1 MNLSDI
7 LSHLLAFAAPAL
19 ALAVLLPLAARLLN
33 RNRTFLLSWRWQI
46 GINFAVGL
54 GAMLAAVWWLGRDGK
69 MLGYSALALAVATSQ
84 WLLVRGWRR

>member
-1 MNLSDI
+1 MNLFDI

-46 GINFAVGL
+46 AINFIVGL
-54 GAMLAAVWWLGRDGK
+54 GALLGAVWWLGRDGK
-69 MLGYSALALAVATSQ
+69 MLGYSALVLAVATSQ